1 MKTTV
6 EVDRVDNDVIVKW
19 LRDAVP
25 LGPHPTPYSEF
36 VLVRLANI
44 VAAADAIDAFDDDK
58 EWIEKG
64 LAEWREVAVR
74 NARQAESAR
83 ATARV
88 AIAHLQAVLNK
99 PRTHYEQQKADTAAR
114 DWLLSIGS
122 EPQ

>member
-1 MKTTV
+1 MNRETV
-6 EVDRVDNDVIVKW
+6 VKY

-25 LGPHPTPYSEF
+25 LGEHPTPHAEF
-36 VLVRLANI
+36 ITVRLDT
-44 VAAADAIDAFDDDK
+44 VQAAADAIEAFDDDK

-64 LAEWREVAVR
+64 LAEWRSMALK
-74 NARQAESAR
+74 NAKHALKNAKHAEMAR

-88 AIAHLQAVLNK
+88 AINHLQSVLNK
-99 PRTHYEQQKADTAAR
+99 PRTHAQQQDADTAAR